1 MRILGATHRR
11 PGLGRRQSA
20 PIASPLVLPIPGG
33 KGEHGEPIGIILA
46 ANIVTALALW
56 QITHLPGICRLIM
69 HLTKESNDLPI
80 GDNGAADA

>member
-1 MRILGATHRR
+1 MA
-11 PGLGRRQSA
+11 GRDGRKWPPMTA
-20 PIASPLVLPIPGG
+20 LFGGDMPGG
-33 KGEHGEPIGIILA
+33 DGRA
-46 ANIVTALALW
+46 AGPCRVIYRADIVAARTLW